1 MVDFRKF
8 TAPNGDTVHINV
20 ELVTR
25 VFPLADGTKI
35 GVSEESAPVHVTE
48 AVGDVTKALTGS

>member
-35 GVSEESAPVHVTE
+35 EVSEESAPVHVTE
-48 AVGDVTKALTGS
+48 AVAKGLTI

>member
-20 ELVTR
+20 ERVTR
-25 VFPLADGTKI
+25 VFPVAD
-35 GVSEESAPVHVTE
+35 VSEESAPVHVTE